1 MSRGNTLDEVRR
13 KLTEY
18 RRRVNKITRLLHFT
32 PLDRLAVILYAV
44 LSMDMT
50 SAPAVDIKGVTFNYG
65 RLKAL
70 DNLSL
75 QIPRGASFG
84 LLGPNGAGKTTLIR
98 MLAGLL
104 TPHSGSVT
112 ILGKTPSRRTAL
124 LTGYMPQL
132 HSLYNELSIQQNV
145 SFFASIYGLKGKEKQ
160 TRIEAII
167 RLVELWDRRKDSVQ
181 NLSGGM
187 RQRVSLACAIVH
199 NPPLLLL
206 DEPTV
211 GLDPELRAS
220 FWEYFARL
228 THEGATLVI
237 SSHTMDDAAHCD
249 ELAFIRSG
257 RVIAR
262 GTPEELRAGA
272 GSPGAT
278 LEDAFLYYIR
288 HGEAAHA

>member
-1 MSRGNTLDEVRR
+1 
-13 KLTEY
+13 
-18 RRRVNKITRLLHFT
+18 
-32 PLDRLAVILYAV
+32 
-44 LSMDMT
+44 MDTT
-50 SAPAVDIKGVTFNYG
+50 SPPAIDIKGVIFTYG
-65 RLKAL
+65 KLKAL

-75 QIPRGASFG
+75 RIPKGISFG

-104 TPHSGSVT
+104 TPQYGSVK
-112 ILGKTPSRRTAL
+112 IMDKTPSRQTAL
-124 LTGYMPQL
+124 ITGYMPQL

-145 SFFASIYGLKGKEKQ
+145 SFFASIYGLKGKQKQ
-160 TRIEAII
+160 ERVEEVI

-187 RQRVSLACAIVH
+187 MQRVSLACAIVH

-211 GLDPELRAS
+211 GLDPELRVT
-220 FWEYFARL
+220 FWDYFGRL
-228 THEGATLVI
+228 TQQGATLII

-249 ELAFIRSG
+249 QLAFMRQG
-257 RVIAR
+257 EVIAR
-262 GTPEELRAGA
+262 GTPDELRRYAGA
-272 GSPGAT
+272 AS

-288 HGEAAHA
+288 HGGMANA